1 MDQSLKV
8 VQTDSPSARL
18 LVGSRAV
25 EFVVLVAALCHT
37 ASRFGT
43 ARRTGG
49 GRDKVVQGGA
59 AVYSAD
65 AAGRPEVARGSLGH
79 QRLGARREKNRRT
92 VPTAWRWDARR

>member
-1 MDQSLKV
+1 MDQSLRV

-59 AVYSAD
+59 AVYSACSRQ
-65 AAGRPEVARGSLGH
+65 AGGGAGLPRPPTLGSP
-79 QRLGARREKNRRT
+79 A
-92 VPTAWRWDARR
+92 